1 MAASSEWRVANSNL
15 EGQAPARLKFSAHQ
29 EMRPPVKI
37 HFTSRQVAAIYAL
50 RITLY
55 DTNLFVAD
63 ATPTRKRQRI
73 ASGE

>member
-1 MAASSEWRVANSNL
+1 VNDFSG
-15 EGQAPARLKFSAHQ
+15 GQCSRTAEKISAHQ

-63 ATPTRKRQRI
+63 ATPTRKRRRV
-73 ASGE
+73 ANGE